1 MNTNPNQT
9 TRETVFFNW
18 MGHNQRQAVKAFLR
32 GEERA
37 YFGDVLGRLAA
48 TIDGMP
54 HSGATDGQGD
64 NAIVHL
70 HFFTAGADWWIT
82 EKDAG
87 SPDDPADERGKQHQ
101 AFGLADLFGD
111 GGELGYI
118 SIPEITA
125 EGAELDFHWTPKTIA
140 QVRSENEFAFPPQV
154 DTEVSKALV
163 FVQGL
168 QSKAL

>member
-1 MNTNPNQT
+1 M
-9 TRETVFFNW
+9 R
-18 MGHNQRQAVKAFLR
+18 
-32 GEERA
+32 
-37 YFGDVLGRLAA
+37 
-48 TIDGMP
+48 
-54 HSGATDGQGD
+54 
-64 NAIVHL
+64 
-70 HFFTAGADWWIT
+70 
-82 EKDAG
+82 KDAG
-87 SPDDPADERGKQHQ
+87 SQDDPADEKGKQHQ
-101 AFGLADLFGD
+101 AFGVADLFGD

-168 QSKAL
+168 QSK